1 MKSTNLQKKGHTN
14 FGTPRSLEPFLVG
27 FEQESFCQNVFYNN
41 QVGQPRNFYQNSS
54 TLIKMRGKFPK
65 LSMEIYNTGGK

>member
-14 FGTPRSLEPFLVG
+14 FGTQRSLEPFLMG
-27 FEQESFCQNVFYNN
+27 FEQKSLCQNVFYNN
-41 QVGQPRNFYQNSS
+41 QVGQPRNFYQNYS